1 MTTLDYECLICG
13 DDVPTQR
20 WALGYFTCLSCGEAH
35 ARQRRHC
42 SVPLSKSNYVHI
54 TDPTVL
60 RQLNPKHNLA
70 H

>member
-1 MTTLDYECLICG
+1 MYLYECRTCG

-20 WALGYFTCLSCGEAH
+20 WALGYYLCLSCGEKA

-42 SVPLSKSNYVHI
+42 AAPLGKSNYILV

-60 RQLNPKHNLA
+60 RQLNPKHNHA